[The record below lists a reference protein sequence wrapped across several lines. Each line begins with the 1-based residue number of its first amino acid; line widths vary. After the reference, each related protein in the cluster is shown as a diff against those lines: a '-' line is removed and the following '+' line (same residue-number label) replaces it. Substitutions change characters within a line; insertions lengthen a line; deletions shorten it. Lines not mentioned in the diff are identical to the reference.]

1 VNLDQMGGI
10 PPKGSGIEVLA
21 QWATYSI
28 CFQFIFET
36 NKWISNDYF
45 HLDLFCLSFVTS
57 GTGSN
62 SEQKFT

>member
-1 VNLDQMGGI
+1 MGGI

-45 HLDLFCLSFVTS
+45 HLDLFACPTKTFVTI